1 MKIKFGFVALIA
13 VTLLSTQVNADRNH
27 GQNHYK
33 VTVTNITKGISFTP
47 LLAST
52 HNRKVSLFE
61 VGESASE
68 EVSRVAEGGDIASL
82 TKLLSESNNVHST
95 ASSSGLLAPGESV
108 EIEIDGARK
117 FKKISLISMLL
128 PTNDTMLALQGVKLP
143 KHGKATYYMNA
154 YDAGTETND
163 EYCVNIPGPHCG
175 GAPFSPEDDGE
186 GYIYPSPTIHG
197 EADLQREAYQWNGPV
212 GKVVIERIY

>member
-1 MKIKFGFVALIA
+1 MKIKFSFITLIA
-13 VTLLSTQVNADRNH
+13 ATLLSAHVNAGGNH
-27 GQNHYK
+27 WQNQYK

-61 VGESASE
+61 VGEAASD
-68 EVSRVAEGGDIASL
+68 EVSRVAEGGDIMPL
-82 TKLLSESNNVHST
+82 NDILLDSNYVHST
-95 ASSSGLLAPGESV
+95 TSSNGLLAPGQSV
-108 EIEIDGARK
+108 EMDIASTRR

-128 PTNDTMLALQGVKLP
+128 PTNDTMVSLQGATLP
-143 KHGKATYYMNA
+143 KHGKVTYYMNA

-163 EYCVNIPGPHCG
+163 EFCANIPGPHCG

-186 GYIYPSPTIHG
+186 GYIFPSPSIHG
-197 EADLQREAYQWNGPV
+197 EADLSREAYLWNGPV
-212 GKVVIERIY
+212 AKVVIERMY